1 MMILIEK
8 RENNRSLFMS
18 IIDQILQ
25 NVCSNTR
32 LFLFITYG
40 LENNSVLVIKWWIS
54 MDHVLQGRPG
64 SHRDKDT
71 DKQPFPILRFIVS

>member
-25 NVCSNTR
+25 NVWSNTR
-32 LFLFITYG
+32 FFLFITYG
-40 LENNSVLVIKWWIS
+40 PENSVLVIKWWIS